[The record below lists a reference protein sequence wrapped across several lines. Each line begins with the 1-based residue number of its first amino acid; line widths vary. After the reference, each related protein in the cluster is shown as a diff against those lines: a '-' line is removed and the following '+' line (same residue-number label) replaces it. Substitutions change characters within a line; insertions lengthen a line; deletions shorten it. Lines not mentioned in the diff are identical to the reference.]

1 MFVLACH
8 INTAVACTRCMRAVE
23 NLNYST
29 TVSRVFKNTEFY
41 GGGET
46 SENSLNEPA
55 ELSLRCLAKTENDHC
70 AAPCDTGVGDEGVL
84 LKDRKPDDAIQR
96 QGLVGLRPGRPREGP
111 PCPTRSQSVLR
122 HPTFACGPA
131 LGGGPPP
138 GGYSSPGW
146 QRQPLPYTVQCLP
159 SLPQL
164 WHKNNLSLISY

>member
-1 MFVLACH
+1 MADR
-8 INTAVACTRCMRAVE
+8 TALKTPTRNGRE
-23 NLNYST
+23 PSSPGFLT
-29 TVSRVFKNTEFY
+29 TVFDHKKKYYINYSRVFKNTEFY
-41 GGGET
+41 GGGKT

-122 HPTFACGPA
+122 HPPLAWGAA
-131 LGGGPPP
+131 LYAAAPRRGMHSPP
-138 GGYSSPGW
+138 G
-146 QRQPLPYTVQCLP
+146 
-159 SLPQL
+159 
-164 WHKNNLSLISY
+164 